1 MRLDRGRAQA
11 AGSKSEP
18 VTDVIGGA
26 FHGPAGSATKT
37 EKHISLKVLQ
47 LGKNEFRIV
56 SA

>member
-37 EKHISLKVLQ
+37 EKRISLEVLQ